1 MVKTYDNMIKRIW
14 IILFSLSGSALLFF
28 TFLFYQKVLEN
39 HYSLSTEYSGIQNIR
54 KVLNAIYQLQV
65 IRELEYSKADYAQI
79 ETLSI
84 EAANQISD
92 FSTLPEVEKSNES
105 ALESIVSQLV
115 VKHKEPIISKEFTY
129 KEHSLQI
136 DILMDIA
143 RKIYYNTHLAH
154 IEESTDYYFAFFSSV
169 RFPQLLESIES
180 TKTLMIDP
188 HQKSLQIANGLY
200 QIGYQADRL
209 FHEIG
214 YLINNSSDFNRQMKD
229 LSGNIQILTKN
240 IDTTINTPA
249 NTDYISINK
258 SLQQLSSKIETLQ
271 VALFDHEIKV
281 IAAQKEASLI
291 LIILFPFALTLF
303 SMIIIWFSWQFYR
316 TNKRN
321 AKIIEAIHEGRK
333 KIIYALDENDIYNT
347 LCENLVKVLDLKLAW
362 IGIAQ
367 NNTNKTVTAVAAAG
381 NAIEYIKNIVVTW
394 GDDITSFGPSGMA
407 IKTQKK
413 QIFNDL
419 ENNQHFQPW
428 KNDAKKYGLRSSA
441 TIPLILQNKVIGA
454 LALYSP
460 HKNSFYEK
468 DLTIIEEL
476 INDSMFNLSVIKTRY
491 ERDELLNSQN
501 IDLKTKVIEK
511 NKKIIEIQDATVLSL
526 AALVE
531 SRDKSTS
538 NHIKRTQI
546 YIKILLDNIKDHS
559 ELSSSLTPEKK
570 GYIYK
575 SAPLHDIGKIGIP
588 DHILNK
594 PAPLTE
600 EEFQIMKTHTSIGA
614 DAIHI
619 ATDGLADEGFLT
631 TAKEIIKHHHERW
644 DGNGYPDK
652 LAGNK
657 IPGAARLMSLADMY
671 DALISERVYKPAYSH
686 EMATSI
692 INDEKGKSLDP
703 ELVDIFL
710 AQSDLFHTAAIVY
723 AEN

>member
-1 MVKTYDNMIKRIW
+1 
-14 IILFSLSGSALLFF
+14 LSASTLLFF

-39 HYSLSTEYSGIQNIR
+39 YYTLSTEYSGIQNIR
-54 KVLNAIYQLQV
+54 TVLNTIYQLQI
-65 IRELEYSKADYAQI
+65 IRELEYNGKDSTQVEA
-79 ETLSI
+79 LSM

-92 FSTLPEVEKSNES
+92 FSTIPEVQKNNES
-105 ALESIVSQLV
+105 TLDSIVSQLL
-115 VKHKEPIISKEFTY
+115 VKHKEPTISKEFIY

-136 DILMDIA
+136 DMLMDIA

-154 IEESTDYYFAFFSSV
+154 IDESTDYYFVFFSAV
-169 RFPQLLESIES
+169 RFPQLLESIKNIES
-180 TKTLMIDP
+180 LTTEP
-188 HQKSLQIANGLY
+188 HQKTFQISNGLY

-209 FHEIG
+209 FHEIS
-214 YLINNSSDFNRQMKD
+214 YLINNSTDFSRQIKD
-229 LSGNIQILTKN
+229 LSEHIQILTKDIN
-240 IDTTINTPA
+240 AITTTSAIA
-249 NTDYISINK
+249 GYVSINK
-258 SLQQLSSKIETLQ
+258 SLQQLSNKIKTLQ

-281 IAAQKEASLI
+281 IADQKQEYLI
-291 LIILFPFALTLF
+291 LVIIFPFALALF
-303 SMIIIWFSWQFYR
+303 SLIMIWFSWQFY
-316 TNKRN
+316 TANKRN
-321 AKIIEAIHEGRK
+321 TKIIKAIHEGRK
-333 KIIYALDENDIYNT
+333 KLIYALNENDIYNT
-347 LCENLVKVLDLKLAW
+347 LCDNLIKVLDLKLAW

-367 NNTNKTVTAVAAAG
+367 NNANKTVTAVAASG
-381 NAIEYIKNIVVTW
+381 EAIEYIKNIVVTW

-407 IKTQKK
+407 IKTKK
-413 QIFNDL
+413 NQIFNDL
-419 ENNQHFQPW
+419 ENNQQFQPW

-441 TIPLILQNKVIGA
+441 TIPLILQNRVIGA

-460 HKNSFYEK
+460 QKNSFYEK

-559 ELSSSLTPEKK
+559 ELSRSLTLEKK

-600 EEFQIMKTHTSIGA
+600 EEFNIMKTHTTIGA

-619 ATDGLADEGFLT
+619 ATEGLADEGFLT

-710 AQSDLFHTAAIVY
+710 AHADLFHTAAVVY